1 MPKRLTFEDQL
12 ARLEEIVKNLEN
24 GQLSLEQSL
33 KLFEEGI
40 SLTRQCHG
48 LLEEAEQR
56 ISILTSNQEG
66 RLTLK
71 DADEILVK

>member
-40 SLTRQCHG
+40 SFTRQCHG

-71 DADEILVK
+71 DADENF